1 MTGQHKDR
9 YVDSSSSSSSRTE
22 DNHGV
27 VSAIMSSPIIPTT
40 DEPIL
45 TASSNIPLTTMLA
58 APETKNNLVLHPPQH
73 YYNPHH
79 HHQRQGSMYDP
90 TKDLM
95 NALPPEILD
104 HVLLSL
110 DRSTLL
116 QCSVLSRRW
125 SRRVMP
131 HLWYQPWMMYYI
143 SWKMLVQTVSGAR
156 SGGSGGNGQEQQQQ
170 QQQQRHGG
178 LMRIVGSNPQSAVVG
193 LGLTRQEEQGKQQD
207 DEDKEEREDHAG
219 REGGRGG
226 IMAKASPNSREQ
238 GDATTTTTTT
248 TAPSPYT
255 STISPSLAPFTYGA
269 LIKILD
275 FSNLHYILSDTFL
288 SHLLPHTP
296 SLQQLIID
304 SPKQF
309 SDDSLFTLAEHC
321 CNLVR
326 LELLGC
332 VRVSDKG
339 MEAVFERCWKLR
351 TVVLSNVVGG
361 GGNGGVGNS
370 SKASSSN
377 HSLTLTHKTL
387 DHLAVTSSPFSS
399 KDSTTDVRKLH
410 TLNLANGLR
419 FPTSGEIDLDS
430 SQSLTNL
437 LRSYSTTLVSLN
449 LSFCGPAVTD
459 TLLLQ
464 FSSCASHRSSL
475 PLLHLNIAFCFE
487 ATDTGLV
494 SLSEACPDLQD
505 LDITGLTQVSDKSI
519 LAIGQRCMKFRQLV
533 MVDERHRSNPSGS
546 VGGGGGGGQW
556 SSQGPLIT
564 DEVLNKFPWGV
575 RVVQRRDELLGQRK
589 SPRIF

>member
-9 YVDSSSSSSSRTE
+9 YVDSSSSSSSSSRTE

-27 VSAIMSSPIIPTT
+27 VNAIMSSPIFPTT

-45 TASSNIPLTTMLA
+45 TATSNISLTTMLTV
-58 APETKNNLVLHPPQH
+58 PVTQNNLVLHPPQH

-79 HHQRQGSMYDP
+79 YQRQGSMYDP

-116 QCSVLSRRW
+116 RCSVLSRRW

-131 HLWYQPWMMYYI
+131 HLWYRPWMMYYI

-170 QQQQRHGG
+170 QRHGG
-178 LMRIVGSNPQSAVVG
+178 LMRIVGSNPQSVVVG

-207 DEDKEEREDHAG
+207 DEDKEEREGHAG

-238 GDATTTTTTT
+238 EDTTTTTTT
-248 TAPSPYT
+248 IAPSPST

-361 GGNGGVGNS
+361 GNGGVGNS

-387 DHLAVTSSPFSS
+387 HHLAVTSSPFSS
-399 KDSTTDVRKLH
+399 KDPTTNVRKLH

-464 FSSCASHRSSL
+464 FSSSASHRSSL
-475 PLLHLNIAFCFE
+475 PLQHLNIAFCFE
-487 ATDTGLV
+487 VTDTGLV
-494 SLSEACPDLQD
+494 SLSKACPDLQD

-533 MVDERHRSNPSGS
+533 MVDERHRSNPGGS

-564 DEVLNKFPWGV
+564 DEVLNRFPWGV

>member
-9 YVDSSSSSSSRTE
+9 YVDSSSSRSSSRTE

-45 TASSNIPLTTMLA
+45 TASSNISSTTM
-58 APETKNNLVLHPPQH
+58 PTVPVTKNNLVLHPPQH
-73 YYNPHH
+73 YYNPHHPHH

-104 HVLLSL
+104 HVLFSL

-131 HLWYQPWMMYYI
+131 HLWYRPWMMYYI

-156 SGGSGGNGQEQQQQ
+156 SGGSGGNGQEQ

-207 DEDKEEREDHAG
+207 DEDKDEREDHAG

-226 IMAKASPNSREQ
+226 IKAKASPNSREQ
-238 GDATTTTTTT
+238 GDATATTKTTTTTT
-248 TAPSPYT
+248 TAPSPST

-321 CNLVR
+321 CNL
-326 LELLGC
+326 
-332 VRVSDKG
+332 
-339 MEAVFERCWKLR
+339 
-351 TVVLSNVVGG
+351 
-361 GGNGGVGNS
+361 
-370 SKASSSN
+370 
-377 HSLTLTHKTL
+377 
-387 DHLAVTSSPFSS
+387 
-399 KDSTTDVRKLH
+399 
-410 TLNLANGLR
+410 
-419 FPTSGEIDLDS
+419 
-430 SQSLTNL
+430 
-437 LRSYSTTLVSLN
+437 
-449 LSFCGPAVTD
+449 
-459 TLLLQ
+459 
-464 FSSCASHRSSL
+464 
-475 PLLHLNIAFCFE
+475 HLNIAFCFE

-494 SLSEACPDLQD
+494 SLSKACPDLQD

-533 MVDERHRSNPSGS
+533 MVDERHRSNPGGS
-546 VGGGGGGGQW
+546 VGGGGGGGGGGGQW

-564 DEVLNKFPWGV
+564 DEVLSRFPWGV